1 VHRNLEDV
9 PLPGKDREA
18 LMELLRWGILT
29 FGLLPTIAVAALTGE
44 DRKAQFEKE
53 MAARMATAT
62 PNQSAHQRQTLIK
75 QYVEA
80 KPNKAQA
87 VQLENGVYW
96 RSSEHEEASA
106 AGDRALEGCQLH
118 WAGTPCALIA
128 VNDELA
134 EGEPVAKDMPRL
146 NYVGPYDTSQIPIIR
161 LATRQRP
168 DVQNYDK
175 AMQPKAMAIH
185 PWGKVF
191 ISAGDAGQKEAQAS
205 ALANCNSD
213 PARNGR
219 DDVCYVYAVNNNV
232 VISERRTEAK

>member
-1 VHRNLEDV
+1 
-9 PLPGKDREA
+9 
-18 LMELLRWGILT
+18 MELLRWGILT
-29 FGLLPTIAVAALTGE
+29 FSLVPTIAVAALIGE

-53 MAARMATAT
+53 MAARMSTAT

-75 QYVEA
+75 QYIEA

-96 RSSEHEEASA
+96 RSSEHEDASA

-146 NYVGPYDTSQIPIIR
+146 NYVGPYDTSQIPVIR

-191 ISAGDAGQKEAQAS
+191 ISGGLTCK
-205 ALANCNSD
+205 
-213 PARNGR
+213 
-219 DDVCYVYAVNNNV
+219 
-232 VISERRTEAK
+232 